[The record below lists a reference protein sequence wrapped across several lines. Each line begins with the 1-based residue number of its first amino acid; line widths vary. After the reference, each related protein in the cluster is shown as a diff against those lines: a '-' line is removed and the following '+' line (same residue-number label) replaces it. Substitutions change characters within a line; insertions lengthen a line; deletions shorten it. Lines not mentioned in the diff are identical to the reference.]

1 MKVYKGFSELAVGI
15 NKSDFEIE
23 EAWEIWIDR
32 SYMYIGEVEVM
43 KHVVNNELHF
53 VVFDSQDNNDCKEY
67 IMNYELNEYA
77 WKVYVDD
84 IEGWQ
89 NCKVIDVN
97 NTRLGINR
105 ATVICESGTQL
116 NRVVKFVLD
125 EDDEDFKP
133 DRCVYYMEK
142 E

>member
-1 MKVYKGFSELAVGI
+1 MKVFKGFLELAIGV

-89 NCKVIDVN
+89 NCKVIDIN

-125 EDDEDFKP
+125 EDDEHFKP

>member
-1 MKVYKGFSELAVGI
+1 MKVYKGFSELALGI
-15 NKSDFEIE
+15 NKSAFEIE

-43 KHVVNNELHF
+43 KHVVNNELYF

-67 IMNYELNEYA
+67 IMNYELNEYV

-89 NCKVIDVN
+89 NCKVIDIN

>member
-1 MKVYKGFSELAVGI
+1 MKVFKGFSELAIGV
-15 NKSDFEIE
+15 NKSVIEIE
-23 EAWEIWIDR
+23 EAWEIWIGR

-53 VVFDSQDNNDCKEY
+53 VVFDSQDSNDCKEY
-67 IMNYELNEYA
+67 MINYELKEYE

-89 NCKVIDVN
+89 SCKVIDIN
-97 NTRLGINR
+97 NTRLVINR

-116 NRVVKFVLD
+116 NRVVKFV
-125 EDDEDFKP
+125 
-133 DRCVYYMEK
+133 
-142 E
+142 

>member
-1 MKVYKGFSELAVGI
+1 MKVFKGFSELAIGV
-15 NKSDFEIE
+15 NKSVIEIE
-23 EAWEIWIDR
+23 EAWEIWIGR

-53 VVFDSQDNNDCKEY
+53 VVFDSQDSNDCKEY
-67 IMNYELNEYA
+67 MINYELKEYE

-89 NCKVIDVN
+89 SCKVIDIN
-97 NTRLGINR
+97 NTRLVINR

-125 EDDEDFKP
+125 ENDEEFKP

-142 E
+142 

>member
-1 MKVYKGFSELAVGI
+1 MNIYKNFTDLALGI
-15 NKSDFEIE
+15 GKKDYEVM
-23 EAWEIWIDR
+23 EAWERWLGR
-32 SYMYIGEVEVM
+32 SYMYVGDIEVM
-43 KHVVNNELHF
+43 THIIGNDVHF
-53 VVFDSQDNNDCKEY
+53 VVFDSQDNKDCKEY
-67 IMNYELNEYA
+67 MMNYEVEEYK

-84 IEGWQ
+84 FEGWQ
-89 NCKVIDVN
+89 NCKVIDIN

-125 EDDEDFKP
+125 EYDEDFKP

>member
-1 MKVYKGFSELAVGI
+1 MKVFKGFSELAIGV
-15 NKSDFEIE
+15 NKSVVEIE
-23 EAWEIWIDR
+23 EAWEIWIGR

-53 VVFDSQDNNDCKEY
+53 VVFDSQDSNDCKEY
-67 IMNYELNEYA
+67 MINYELKEYE

-89 NCKVIDVN
+89 SCKVIDIN
-97 NTRLGINR
+97 NTRLVINR

-125 EDDEDFKP
+125 ENDEEFKP

-142 E
+142 

>member
-1 MKVYKGFSELAVGI
+1 MKVFKGFSELAIGV
-15 NKSDFEIE
+15 NKSVIEIE
-23 EAWEIWIDR
+23 EAWEIWIGR

-53 VVFDSQDNNDCKEY
+53 GVFDSQDNNDCKEY

-89 NCKVIDVN
+89 NCKVIDIN
-97 NTRLGINR
+97 NTILGINR

-116 NRVVKFVLD
+116 KRVVKFVLD
-125 EDDEDFKP
+125 EDDEDFKL

>member
-1 MKVYKGFSELAVGI
+1 MKVFKGFSELAIGV
-15 NKSDFEIE
+15 NKSVVEIE
-23 EAWEIWIDR
+23 EAWEIWIGR

-53 VVFDSQDNNDCKEY
+53 VVFDSQDSNDCKEY
-67 IMNYELNEYA
+67 MVNYELKEYE

-89 NCKVIDVN
+89 SCKVIDIN
-97 NTRLGINR
+97 NTRLVINR

-125 EDDEDFKP
+125 ENDEEFKP
-133 DRCVYYMEK
+133 DRCVYYMER
-142 E
+142 